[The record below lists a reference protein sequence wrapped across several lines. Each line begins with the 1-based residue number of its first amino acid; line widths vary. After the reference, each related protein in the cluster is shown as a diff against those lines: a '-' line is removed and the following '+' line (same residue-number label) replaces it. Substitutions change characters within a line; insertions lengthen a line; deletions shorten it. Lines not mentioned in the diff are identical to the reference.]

1 MMRRIALLLCSLV
14 LLPSLALA
22 QATNPVKLKVGMV
35 AAVDMLALPIAVERG
50 FFEKYGLDVTIARPY
65 ATGIDA
71 LNALQAGE
79 TDMVQAGVPA
89 IGAILRGMDLVFF
102 GNFSGNATKLG
113 SDATLALIA
122 NSGAGIVKGDLK
134 SLKGKKIATSF
145 GTINH
150 LYILGLLEKAG
161 LTPADVTLVNTP
173 PPEMTVALLAKGI
186 DAFSGWDPWPIVAQK
201 DVPGAYVVVRGGD
214 VISYLGFNVAT
225 RAWVEKNGETV
236 EKFLAAVSEADKWMR
251 ANPKAAAQVATRWIP
266 GLKPEVAEA
275 AMQFNIQQNDRRLS
289 VNNFRALWSAQDRL
303 QRLGTIK
310 STFDVNKHIEPK
322 YILNVMRTKPE
333 LFSDLPAIPA
343 DVALKPGYVFKP

>member
-1 MMRRIALLLCSLV
+1 MKRIALLLCSLL

-22 QATNPVKLKVGMV
+22 QAANLVKVKVGMV

-65 ATGIDA
+65 ATGVDA

-89 IGAILRGMDLVFF
+89 IGAILRGMDLVFL

-122 NSGAGIVKGDLK
+122 NSGTGIVKGDLK

-173 PPEMTVALLAKGI
+173 PPEMTVALLAKGV
-186 DAFSGWDPWPIVAQK
+186 DAFVAWDPAPVIAMK
-201 DVPGAYVVVRGGD
+201 DVPGAIEVIRGGD
-214 VISYLGFNVAT
+214 VISYLGFNIAL
-225 RAWVEKNGETV
+225 RPWAEKNGATI
-236 EKFLAAVSEADKWMR
+236 EKFLAGVSEADQWMR
-251 ANPKAAAQVATRWIP
+251 KNPKQAAAIGTRWIP
-266 GLKPEVAEA
+266 GLKLDVAEA
-275 AMQFNIQQNDRRLS
+275 AMQNNIQQVDRRIS
-289 VNNFRALWSAQDRL
+289 AHNYRALWKAQDTL
-303 QRLGTIK
+303 QRLGVIK
-310 STFDVNKHIEPK
+310 TTFDVNKHIEPK
-322 YILNVMRTKPE
+322 YILSVMQKYPA
-333 LFSDLPAIPA
+333 LFADLQPIPA
-343 DVALKPGYVFKP
+343 DVTIKPGYAFKP